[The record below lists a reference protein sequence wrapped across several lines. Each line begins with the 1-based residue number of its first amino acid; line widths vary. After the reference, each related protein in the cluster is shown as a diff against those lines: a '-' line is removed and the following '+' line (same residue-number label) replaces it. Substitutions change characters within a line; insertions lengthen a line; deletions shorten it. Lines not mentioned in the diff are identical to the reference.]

1 MFAELIASFM
11 ALKEIAS
18 TLKMLVDE
26 IKKLQQDQVNSA
38 LDSYKKDVGE
48 TIAKIQTATT
58 DKERA
63 DLAKLLNSRL
73 SK

>member
-48 TIAKIQTATT
+48 TIAKIQ
-58 DKERA
+58 R
-63 DLAKLLNSRL
+63 LLSHARFNR
-73 SK
+73 